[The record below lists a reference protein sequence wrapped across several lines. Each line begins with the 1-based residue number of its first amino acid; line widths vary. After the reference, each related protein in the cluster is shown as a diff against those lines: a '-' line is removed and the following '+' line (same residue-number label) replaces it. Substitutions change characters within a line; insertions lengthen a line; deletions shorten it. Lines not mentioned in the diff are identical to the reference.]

1 MNKFSRILDYGEET
15 LENKNTITILGA
27 GAWGTALATLLARN
41 GYQLKLWCFEAEV
54 ADAIA
59 HTRCNE
65 RYLPDVYLDGAIE
78 PTPDLAYALRDT
90 SYIIEAIPVQYLRSI
105 LFQARPFCKPDQTW
119 IVTSKGIEKET
130 LLLPT
135 QIVADVFPFKPKTVV
150 LSGPS
155 FARDLANDQ
164 LTAVHLGAD
173 DALLGKEIK
182 KILTNEMF
190 ILHLSNDLIGMQMGG
205 ALKNVIALGVG
216 ILDGAGYTDNTKAF
230 FITRG
235 FQELVLLATA
245 LGAAQETL
253 YGLSGL
259 GDVILTATGPQSK
272 NLTIGKRIGRGE
284 RLAEIMQTAEQLPE
298 GINTL
303 QSIAHLIHRLKLDAP
318 ICTGLYQV
326 IFENKKVAHFLKEFK
341 R

>member
-1 MNKFSRILDYGEET
+1 

-41 GYQLKLWCFEAEV
+41 GYQVKLWCFEVEV

-59 HTRCNE
+59 HARCNE
-65 RYLPDVYLDGAIE
+65 RYLPDVYLDISIE
-78 PTPDLAYALRDT
+78 PTPDLAYALRDAT
-90 SYIIEAIPVQYLRSI
+90 YIIEAVPVQCLRSI
-105 LFQARPFCKPDQTW
+105 LFQAQPFCTPDQTW

-135 QIVADVFPFKPKTVV
+135 QIVEDVFPFKPKMVA

-164 LTAVHLGAD
+164 LTAVNLGTN
-173 DALLGKEIK
+173 DASLGKEVK
-182 KILTNEMF
+182 RILTNEMF
-190 ILHLSNDLIGMQMGG
+190 IPHLSNDLIGMQMGG

-245 LGAAQETL
+245 IGATQETM

-259 GDVILTATGPQSK
+259 GDTILTATGSQSK
-272 NLTIGKRIGRGE
+272 NLTIGKRIGSGE
-284 RLAEIMQTAEQLPE
+284 RLAEIAQTSEQLPE

-326 IFENKKVAHFLKEFK
+326 VFENKKIANFLSHLSQAF